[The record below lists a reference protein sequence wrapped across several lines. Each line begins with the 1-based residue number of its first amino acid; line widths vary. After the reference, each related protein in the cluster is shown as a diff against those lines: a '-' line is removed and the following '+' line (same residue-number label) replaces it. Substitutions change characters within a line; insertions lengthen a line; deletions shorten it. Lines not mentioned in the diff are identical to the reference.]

1 MLIILNL
8 RVYKR
13 IKQFEATLTS
23 DALRV
28 CFTSNRSTNNSR
40 EEGRNSGN
48 EGGHRGGG
56 GEANGFGGGGGGGG
70 GAHHSLSHL
79 VKKILCSTDVF
90 ALSIEIFYSCARRL
104 DLKMNLKKQFV
115 PLLLFS
121 VLPTPAPAMPAS
133 AAPLEEER
141 GGAGRKGTKR
151 GGKAKSNFMARPF
164 IIFLDYFWEW
174 QGREKG
180 YNLNA
185 PSNSPFLFLSIPAP
199 FPTPPPP
206 SGSSYHRTMAE
217 GEGEEGH
224 QPTTLT

>member
-1 MLIILNL
+1 MLNRRFCTFNRKFFYSYAQRLD
-8 RVYKR
+8 
-13 IKQFEATLTS
+13 IKMLF
-23 DALRV
+23 
-28 CFTSNRSTNNSR
+28 F
-40 EEGRNSGN
+40 
-48 EGGHRGGG
+48 
-56 GEANGFGGGGGGGG
+56 
-70 GAHHSLSHL
+70 
-79 VKKILCSTDVF
+79 KKI
-90 ALSIEIFYSCARRL
+90 
-104 DLKMNLKKQFV
+104 V

-151 GGKAKSNFMARPF
+151 GGEAKSNFMARPF

-180 YNLNA
+180 GILNA

-199 FPTPPPP
+199 FLTPPRP